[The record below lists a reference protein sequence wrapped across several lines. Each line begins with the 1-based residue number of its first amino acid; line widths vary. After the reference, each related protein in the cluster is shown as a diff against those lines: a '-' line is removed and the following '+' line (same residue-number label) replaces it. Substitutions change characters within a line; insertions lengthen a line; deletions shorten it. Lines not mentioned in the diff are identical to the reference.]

1 MERRLAA
8 IVAADVVGFSRMM
21 AEDEVGTFER
31 LTTVRQDILTRLIED
46 KNGRIFKL
54 IGDGLLAEFASVVD
68 AVEAAIQIQEALKK
82 RNAAIDPN
90 QRIELRIGINLG
102 DLIIDGDDIYGDGVN
117 IAARLEPLAQPG
129 GICISREVYEH
140 TRGKVSRPFEPAGVH
155 RVKNIPEPL
164 TVFRMTEAKGS
175 QHPLRSRLKVRVA
188 VTAVAVIAILSSTA
202 FILRDDLVAFFDGA
216 ESGIIATE
224 DGLPSLIVLPFENRG
239 LPDAERYIADGLTD
253 DLITDFSKVAGL
265 MVIGSNTAFS
275 YRGQTNDSR
284 AIGQDLGVDY
294 VLEGSVRRAG
304 TRLLINARLT
314 EVSSGQTVWAER
326 LERDEAEIFSIEA
339 GLINEIIDH
348 LGVDVSVSER
358 ERIERLPTTNLE
370 AYDFFLRAEEAARSG
385 FRPGLREALSLYSD
399 ATDIDPT
406 FARAFAAQAR
416 TEALIMRRNYDDV
429 LPFPVARKRAY
440 EHASRALEID
450 PDAAMPFAVLS
461 ELQTVDR
468 RYEEAMR
475 SAQLSV
481 EKAPGEASAYLA
493 LSFAQTFFGRH
504 EEAIENFETALRL
517 NPLLPGYAR
526 QIVSLSYILTGRP
539 QRAVEILEEIKD
551 NSQGIEDFFNILAAA
566 YGEAGQ
572 TEKAK
577 IIADEVAQFA
587 PHTSA
592 QLYRVMFAHFRKQE
606 ELDRI
611 IEAMTDAGVQEWPFD
626 FRPGA
631 RQRLSDDAVTH
642 LIDGNVWQGTFE
654 GRGPGL
660 MQISENGSMALR
672 ASTLFV
678 TGTAF
683 MKDGTLCIQQP
694 GLALGRP
701 ACGAIYKSTEEKA
714 GAGTPY
720 SYVNAHIV
728 FHFKPGG

>member
-8 IVAADVVGFSRMM
+8 ILAADVVGFSSMM

-31 LTTVRQDILTRLIED
+31 LTTLRQEILTRVIDE

-68 AVEAAIQIQEALKK
+68 AVEAAIQIQEAVSTS
-82 RNAAIDPN
+82 NATIDPSR
-90 QRIELRIGINLG
+90 RIELRIGINLG

-117 IAARLEPLAQPG
+117 IAARLEPLAKPG
-129 GICISREVYEH
+129 GICISREVYKH
-140 TRGKVSRPFEPAGVH
+140 TRGKVSRSFEPAGVH

-164 TVFRMTEAKGS
+164 AVFWMADPNGS
-175 QHPLRSRLKVRVA
+175 QYPQRSRLKVRF
-188 VTAVAVIAILSSTA
+188 AVAAMAFTAILSIAA
-202 FILRDDLVAFFDGA
+202 FVLRDDIVARFNGA
-216 ESGIIATE
+216 ESGMIAAE
-224 DGLPSLIVLPFENRG
+224 DTLPSLIVLPFENLG

-275 YRGQTNDSR
+275 YRDRTIDSR
-284 AIGQDLGVDY
+284 AIGRALGVGY
-294 VLEGSVRRAG
+294 VIEGSVRRVG
-304 TRLLINARLT
+304 TRLLVNARLT
-314 EVSSGQTVWAER
+314 DVSSGQTLWAER
-326 LERDEAEIFSIEA
+326 LERDEADIFAIEA
-339 GLINEIIDH
+339 GLINEIIDQ
-348 LGVDVSVSER
+348 LGVDLSVSER
-358 ERIERLPTTNLE
+358 ERIERLPTTDLE

-385 FRPGLREALSLYSD
+385 FRPGLREALKLYSD
-399 ATDIDPT
+399 ATAIDPT
-406 FARAFAAQAR
+406 FAKAFEAQAR
-416 TEALIMRRNYDDV
+416 TEALVMRRNYDDV

-440 EHASRALEID
+440 EHAGRALELD
-450 PDAAMPFAVLS
+450 PGAALPFAVLS

-475 SAQLSV
+475 SARLSV

-493 LSFAQTFFGRH
+493 LSFAQTFYGRH

-526 QIVSLSYILTGRP
+526 QIASLSYMLTGRP
-539 QRAVEILEEIKD
+539 QLAVEILEEIKG
-551 NSQGIEDFFNILAAA
+551 NSQGIEDYFNILAAA

-572 TEKAK
+572 TQMAQAT
-577 IIADEVAQFA
+577 ADEVARFA

-592 QLYRVMFAHFRKQE
+592 QLYRVLFAHFRKQE

-611 IEAMTDAGVQEWPFD
+611 IDAMLNAGVQEWPFD
-626 FRPGA
+626 FHPGA
-631 RQRLSDDAVTH
+631 RERLSADAVTA
-642 LIDGNVWQGTFE
+642 LIDGNVWQGNFE

-678 TGTAF
+678 TGSAF
-683 MKDGTLCIQQP
+683 VKDDTLCIQQP

-701 ACGAIYKSTEEKA
+701 ACGPIYKSVEEAA
-714 GAGTPY
+714 GAGAPY
-720 SYVNAHIV
+720 SYINPHIL
-728 FHFKPGG
+728 FHFSPGG

>member
-8 IVAADVVGFSRMM
+8 IFAADVVGFSRMM

-31 LTTVRQDILTRLIED
+31 LTIVRQDILTRLIEE
-46 KNGRIFKL
+46 KNGRVVKL

-68 AVEAAIQIQEALKK
+68 AVEAAIQIQEAVRK
-82 RNAAIDPN
+82 RNATINPN

-117 IAARLEPLAQPG
+117 IAARLEPLAEPG
-129 GICISREVYEH
+129 GICISREVYKH
-140 TRGKVSRPFEPAGVH
+140 TRGKVSRSFEPAGIH

-164 TVFRMTEAKGS
+164 AVFRMADPNGS
-175 QHPLRSRLKVRVA
+175 NYSLKSRLKVRVA
-188 VTAVAVIAILSSTA
+188 VAVLAVTAILSIAA
-202 FILRDDLVAFFDGA
+202 FVLRDDLVARFSGA
-216 ESGIIATE
+216 DSEMIVAENT
-224 DGLPSLIVLPFENRG
+224 LPSLIVLPFENLG
-239 LPDAERYIADGLTD
+239 LPDEERYLADGLTD

-275 YRGQTNDSR
+275 YRDRTIDGR
-284 AIGQDLGVDY
+284 AIGRELGVGY

-304 TRLLINARLT
+304 TRLLVNARLT
-314 EVSSGQTVWAER
+314 DVSSGQTLWAER
-326 LERDEAEIFSIEA
+326 LERDEGDIFAIEV
-339 GLINEIIDH
+339 GLINEIIDQ
-348 LGVDVSVSER
+348 LDVDVSVSER
-358 ERIERLPTTNLE
+358 ERIERLPTTDLE

-385 FRPGLREALSLYSD
+385 FRPGLREALKLYSD
-399 ATDIDPT
+399 ATAIDPT

-416 TEALIMRRNYDDV
+416 TEALVMRRNYDDV

-440 EHASRALEID
+440 EHAGRALEID

-468 RYEEAMR
+468 RYEEAIR

-493 LSFAQTFFGRH
+493 LSFAQTFYGRH

-526 QIVSLSYILTGRP
+526 QIASLSHILTGRP
-539 QRAVEILEEIKD
+539 QRAVEILEEIKG
-551 NSQGIEDFFNILAAA
+551 NSQGIEDYFNILAAA
-566 YGEAGQ
+566 YAEAGQ
-572 TEKAK
+572 IQKAQST
-577 IIADEVAQFA
+577 AQEVARFA

-592 QLYRVMFAHFRKQE
+592 QLYRVMFAHFRQKE

-611 IEAMTDAGVQEWPFD
+611 IDAMLRAGVQEWPFD

-631 RQRLSDDAVTH
+631 REKLSADEVTA
-642 LIDGNVWQGTFE
+642 LIDGKVWQGNFE

-660 MQISENGSMALR
+660 LQISENGSMALR

-678 TGTAF
+678 TGSAF
-683 MKDGTLCIQQP
+683 VEDDKLCIQQP

-701 ACGAIYKSTEEKA
+701 ACGSIYKSAEEA
-714 GAGTPY
+714 SEASLPY
-720 SYVNAHIV
+720 SYINAHIL
-728 FHFKPGG
+728 FNFSPEG